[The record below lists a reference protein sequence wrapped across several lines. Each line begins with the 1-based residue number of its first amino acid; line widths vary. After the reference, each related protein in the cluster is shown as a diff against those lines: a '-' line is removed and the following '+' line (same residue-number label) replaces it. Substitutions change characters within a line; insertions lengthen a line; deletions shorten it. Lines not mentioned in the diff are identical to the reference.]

1 MVATPWLPLKAPW
14 VFNLTL
20 PPSAVP
26 CLAEGGFLCPLVGA
40 ILMSLALLALF
51 IPACFALNAAPGP
64 NNVLAFANAS
74 RLGFGAALVGG
85 FGRML
90 PFAAIIALVG
100 IGLGAILATSAMA
113 FAMVKYAGAAYMAYV
128 GWRMWRSPKPDADL
142 TSRDTTLGALMRR
155 DFLIAI
161 GNPKAIAIFTAFFPQ
176 FTDLSQPLAPQYLLL
191 CVLFLGLE
199 LLAVALYAGLG
210 AGMKGFLTPTR
221 LHRLNR
227 GVGGFLIF
235 SGLTMALSE
244 RH

>member
-1 MVATPWLPLKAPW
+1 MT
-14 VFNLTL
+14 LT
-20 PPSAVP
+20 A
-26 CLAEGGFLCPLVGA
+26 
-40 ILMSLALLALF
+40 LALF

-64 NNVLAFANAS
+64 NNVLTFANAS
-74 RLGFGAALVGG
+74 RLGFWRAVAGG
-85 FGRML
+85 MGRML
-90 PFAAIIALVG
+90 PFALMIVLVG
-100 IGLGAILATSAMA
+100 IGLGAILAASATA
-113 FAMVKYAGAAYMAYV
+113 FAAVKYAGAAYLIYV
-128 GWRMWRSPKPDADL
+128 GWRMWRAPKPNADMAPSGGQL
-142 TSRDTTLGALMRR
+142 RDLMRR

-176 FTDLSQPLAPQYLLL
+176 FTDLTQPLAPQYAVLGL
-191 CVLFLGLE
+191 LFLALE
-199 LLAVALYAGLG
+199 LLAVTLYASLG

>member
-1 MVATPWLPLKAPW
+1 MYVGK
-14 VFNLTL
+14 
-20 PPSAVP
+20 
-26 CLAEGGFLCPLVGA
+26 GFLYLLLLQNAGDHMTLTA
-40 ILMSLALLALF
+40 LALF

-74 RLGFGAALVGG
+74 RLGFGRAVAGG
-85 FGRML
+85 MGRLL
-90 PFAAIIALVG
+90 PFALMIALVG
-100 IGLGAILATSAMA
+100 IGLGAILAASATA
-113 FAMVKYAGAAYMAYV
+113 FAAVKYAGAAYLVYV
-128 GWRMWRSPKPDADL
+128 GWRMWRAPKPDTDMSSVDL
-142 TSRDTTLGALMRR
+142 RLRDLMRR

-176 FTDLSQPLAPQYLLL
+176 FTDLSQPLAPQYAVLG
-191 CVLFLGLE
+191 VLFLVLE

-210 AGMKGFLTPTR
+210 TGMKGFLTPTR